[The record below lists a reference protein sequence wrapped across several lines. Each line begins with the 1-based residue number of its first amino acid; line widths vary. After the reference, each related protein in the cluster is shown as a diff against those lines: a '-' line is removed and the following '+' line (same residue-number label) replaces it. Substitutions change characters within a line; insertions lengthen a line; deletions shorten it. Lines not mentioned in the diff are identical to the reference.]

1 AAHPA
6 GWLEL
11 APFDPRV
18 HELFL
23 RTLARRGR
31 IREGEEHL
39 AATSRLFETEGLDV
53 RAIREAWRAARA
65 EAAHGDA
72 DRVQIVAPETA
83 MIPAHDATPHA
94 SGDTPARRAS
104 IAVMPFVDRGRA
116 HDGSGEAAT
125 GGGTADALAFDV
137 ITRLAKLRALFVI
150 AQGTVFALHERRV
163 GPEEAGRMLNVDYV
177 VSGSLRR
184 HDGRLTVTVELVETR
199 SARIVW
205 AEVFNHKL
213 DDAFLVLD

>member
-1 AAHPA
+1 DFAQGLEIERNPAFNAWLTAQRRRLRACHAALLEHLVRGASDDEAAAHLER
-6 GWLEL
+6 WLEL

-31 IREGEEHL
+31 IREGEEPP
-39 AATSRLFETEGLDV
+39 AATSRLFEPEGLDV
-53 RAIREAWRAARA
+53 RAVREAWRAARA

-104 IAVMPFVDRGRA
+104 IA
-116 HDGSGEAAT
+116 
-125 GGGTADALAFDV
+125 
-137 ITRLAKLRALFVI
+137 
-150 AQGTVFALHERRV
+150 
-163 GPEEAGRMLNVDYV
+163 
-177 VSGSLRR
+177 
-184 HDGRLTVTVELVETR
+184 
-199 SARIVW
+199 
-205 AEVFNHKL
+205 
-213 DDAFLVLD
+213 